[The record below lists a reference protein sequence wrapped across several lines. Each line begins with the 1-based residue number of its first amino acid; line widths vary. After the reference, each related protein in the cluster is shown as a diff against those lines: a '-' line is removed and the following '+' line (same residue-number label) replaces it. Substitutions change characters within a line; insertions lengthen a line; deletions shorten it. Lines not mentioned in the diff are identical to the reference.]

1 MANAS
6 NELVVCQAV
15 EDSTYG
21 PLLVVLNANLYTEHR
36 IAAAQQEGSS
46 WTPETDSNKQTWEW
60 SQ

>member
-46 WTPETDSNKQTWEW
+46 WTPETDT
-60 SQ
+60 